1 MTTWDKVGT
10 VQDPWHFAGTSYQ
23 YYHFYSLHLL
33 FILFLWSLGFYFVPM
48 ISWISYWLLTITFT
62 ISYHWTDVLV
72 LHLNI
77 YTFFGRL
84 LIYYID
90 LSLILGFNT
99 MSTSESRVSIIQSGA
114 NKSFN
119 LCYNVFLD
127 IYVETIENKYSMMY
141 YICP

>member
-1 MTTWDKVGT
+1 MVSFDHLRQSWN
-10 VQDPWHFAGTSYQ
+10 HAR
-23 YYHFYSLHLL
+23 SLTLCWNLISILPFLL
-33 FILFLWSLGFYFVPM
+33 SPSTIYFVLM

-90 LSLILGFNT
+90 LSLVLGFNT
-99 MSTSESRVSIIQSGA
+99 MSTSESCVSIIQSGA